1 MPNGTC
7 QQKPRPFEKIIIVGA
22 GPAGLLLSILLARN
36 RIPSVVLESWDRVD
50 ERLRASQYGVPAT
63 RVFRRAGILDDIRSA
78 SISHF
83 PTICWRNVRT
93 GDVLT
98 GIDLSVVK
106 DDEDRMAVLPLCEI
120 LQIMLRHC
128 REKYSDFITI
138 LFNHKVVDIG
148 QDSKKAEAVVEVGGE
163 SDAKTTTIFEGDY
176 IIGCDG
182 GQSSVRKILF
192 QRNWPGET
200 FNSRLVVQNL
210 YYKGFK
216 EHGWEGGNYMIDNE
230 FWGLIAKRAKAK
242 GPEGDL
248 WRVTYGDSAPNLSD
262 AEYIK
267 RRDLAFK
274 KLLPGHPDPSQY
286 KVTQTN
292 LFHIHNRCVERMR
305 VGRVFLAGD
314 AAHVCNPFGG
324 FGCMA
329 AVLDVAGLADCLIGY
344 YEGKADED
352 ILDAYAEIRREKF
365 LKFIDRRSR
374 KNMDRVSKTDADTA
388 LETDPFLALLQ
399 GMKGDVEET
408 RRFLLKVSSIEFDF
422 TTLYKTPFALP
433 MNS

>member
-1 MPNGTC
+1 
-7 QQKPRPFEKIIIVGA
+7 
-22 GPAGLLLSILLARN
+22 
-36 RIPSVVLESWDRVD
+36 
-50 ERLRASQYGVPAT
+50 
-63 RVFRRAGILDDIRSA
+63 
-78 SISHF
+78 
-83 PTICWRNVRT
+83 
-93 GDVLT
+93 
-98 GIDLSVVK
+98 
-106 DDEDRMAVLPLCEI
+106 
-120 LQIMLRHC
+120 
-128 REKYSDFITI
+128 
-138 LFNHKVVDIG
+138 
-148 QDSKKAEAVVEVGGE
+148 
-163 SDAKTTTIFEGDY
+163 
-176 IIGCDG
+176 
-182 GQSSVRKILF
+182 
-192 QRNWPGET
+192 
-200 FNSRLVVQNL
+200 
-210 YYKGFK
+210 
-216 EHGWEGGNYMIDNE
+216 MIDNE

-399 GMKGDVEET
+399 GMEGDVEET
-408 RRFLLKVSSIEFDF
+408 RRFLLVRVPSLGRLRVSANI
-422 TTLYKTPFALP
+422 
-433 MNS
+433 